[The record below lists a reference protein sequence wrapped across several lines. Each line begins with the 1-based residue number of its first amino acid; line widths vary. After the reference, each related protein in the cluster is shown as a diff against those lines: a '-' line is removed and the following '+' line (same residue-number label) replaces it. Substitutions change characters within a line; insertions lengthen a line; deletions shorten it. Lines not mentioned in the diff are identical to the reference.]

1 MTPHA
6 DRSDPIDT
14 VDRPAPAGDR
24 PSPGGLPDF
33 LTVEEAARVLRIG
46 RTSAYLLAQRWCHT
60 GGRDG
65 LPVVRVG
72 RLLRVPRRALEQLA
86 GGELDPPRPG
96 ALVPHASELVQPHPD
111 APSLPATDE
120 AAAPAARPRTPTST
134 TRRTRARR
142 DTHDPQP
149 TLFHDAR

>member
-1 MTPHA
+1 MTPRA
-6 DRSDPIDT
+6 DQSDPIDT
-14 VDRPAPAGDR
+14 VDRRVPAGDR
-24 PSPGGLPDF
+24 PSRGGLPDF

-72 RLLRVPRRALEQLA
+72 RLLRVPRRVLERLA
-86 GGELDPPRPG
+86 GGELDAPRPG
-96 ALVPHASELVQPHPD
+96 ARVPQPSELGQPHPG

-120 AAAPAARPRTPTST
+120 TTAPGTRPRTPTST

-142 DTHDPQP
+142 DTHDTHP